1 MKYLKLFENF
11 NQEITYEDVEDM
23 LLDYI
28 DSGDISMEEYE
39 SLKDVW
45 FLSFMRTNL
54 HTFLRTYVTCL
65 VDEDNFMED
74 PFKSITLDTD
84 IDEYFKV
91 KKPNQNK
98 DSKSIYFKVDIS
110 KKLALK
116 FLDSSDSETKSA
128 LTDSTGGAYK
138 AILVRR
144 FIFKILKTIFS
155 RFASFYINT
164 KIFFSV
170 VDTWSL
176 SLENKPFARVIF
188 RMELPHE
195 TTSSTITESI
205 KVNEFTPDFLDVDIL
220 DDKNT
225 KIGSFQLESYD
236 GKNYTIIDALIEEDF
251 RMQGHYRKSII
262 ELLNLHPKIV
272 IVSVFRSEEAE
283 RAWKKLLETLPE
295 GFHFT
300 EKHHKEENTTEFK
313 LFKAMNF
320 EEVEKEIFLSFEY
333 ETVDFPE
340 TELKTIQKISPEM
353 KFTLDFYDTKNKI
366 HFVTGYDKKSEKRKS
381 INIEKKED
389 SWYLVFQSEGYPIA
403 TNYSGLYRYDQ
414 PPKNRYFVCD
424 QFDGLTELLEKYK

>member
-39 SLKDVW
+39 SLKDAW
-45 FLSFMRTNL
+45 FFNLIRPNL

-128 LTDSTGGAYK
+128 LNDSIGLYK
-138 AILVRR
+138 TILIKR
-144 FIFKILKTIFS
+144 FIFKILKNIFS
-155 RFASFYINT
+155 KFLSFYKNT
-164 KIFFSV
+164 KIFYKV
-170 VDTWSL
+170 YDTWDFNS
-176 SLENKPFARVIF
+176 SENNPFAKIVF
-188 RMELPHE
+188 RIELLDE
-195 TTSSTITESI
+195 TASSTITESI

-236 GKNYTIIDALIEEDF
+236 GKNYTIIDALIKEDF

-300 EKHHKEENTTEFK
+300 EKHHREENTTEFK
-313 LFKAMNF
+313 LFKALNF
-320 EEVEKEIFLSFEY
+320 EEVEKETFLSFEY

-340 TELKTIQKISPEM
+340 NELKTIQKISPEM

-366 HFVTGYDKKSEKRKS
+366 HFVTGYDKKNGKN
-381 INIEKKED
+381 ITIEKKED
-389 SWYLVFQSEGYPIA
+389 DWYLVFQSERY
-403 TNYSGLYRYDQ
+403 LYQILYLWS
-414 PPKNRYFVCD
+414 KYFVCD

>member
-11 NQEITYEDVEDM
+11 NQEITYEDVEDI

-39 SLKDVW
+39 SLKDAW
-45 FLSFMRTNL
+45 FFNLIRPNL

-98 DSKSIYFKVDIS
+98 DSKFIYFKVDIS

-128 LTDSTGGAYK
+128 LNDSIGFYK
-138 AILVRR
+138 TILIKR
-144 FIFKILKTIFS
+144 FIFKILKNIFS
-155 RFASFYINT
+155 KFLSFYKNT
-164 KIFFSV
+164 KIFYKV
-170 VDTWSL
+170 YDTWDFNS
-176 SLENKPFARVIF
+176 SENNPFAKIVF
-188 RMELPHE
+188 RIELLDE
-195 TTSSTITESI
+195 TASSTITESI

-300 EKHHKEENTTEFK
+300 EKHHREENTTEFK
-313 LFKAMNF
+313 LFKALNF
-320 EEVEKEIFLSFEY
+320 EEVEKETFLSFEY

-340 TELKTIQKISPEM
+340 NELKTIQKISPEM

-366 HFVTGYDKKSEKRKS
+366 HFVTGYDKKNGKS
-381 INIEKKED
+381 IIIEKKED
-389 SWYLVFQSEGYPIA
+389 DWYLVFQSERYLYQIL
-403 TNYSGLYRYDQ
+403 YSWS
-414 PPKNRYFVCD
+414 KYFVCD

>member
-11 NQEITYEDVEDM
+11 NQEITYEDVEYM
-23 LLDYI
+23 LIDYI
-28 DSGDISMEEYE
+28 DSDDISMEEYK
-39 SLKDVW
+39 SLKDAW
-45 FLSFMRTNL
+45 FFNLMRPNL
-54 HTFLRTYVTCL
+54 HTFLRTYLTCL

-91 KKPNQNK
+91 KKPNENN
-98 DSKSIYFKVDIS
+98 SKSIYFKMNIS
-110 KKLALK
+110 KKLALE
-116 FLDSSDSETKSA
+116 FLNSADSETKSA
-128 LTDSTGGAYK
+128 LGLRDNNRVEDPKRNFWIYK
-138 AILVRR
+138 TILIKR
-144 FIFKILKTIFS
+144 FIFKILKKVFS
-155 RFASFYINT
+155 KFTSYYKNT
-164 KIFFSV
+164 KIFYKV
-170 VDTWSL
+170 YDTWDFNS
-176 SLENKPFARVIF
+176 SENNPFAHIVF
-188 RMELPHE
+188 RIELLDE
-195 TTSSTITESI
+195 TASSTITESI
-205 KVNEFTPDFLDVDIL
+205 QVKEFTPDFLDVDIL

-283 RAWKKLLETLPE
+283 RSWKKLLETLPE

-313 LFKAMNF
+313 LFKALNF
-320 EEVEKEIFLSFEY
+320 EEVEKETFLSFEY

-340 TELKTIQKISPEM
+340 NELKTIQKISPEM
-353 KFTLDFYDTKNKI
+353 KFTLDFYDSVAGI
-366 HFVTGYDKKSEKRKS
+366 HFVTGYDKKNGKS
-381 INIEKKED
+381 IIIEKKED
-389 SWYLVFQSEGYPIA
+389 YWYLVFQTQSYLDRPA
-403 TNYSGLYRYDQ
+403 MKY
-414 PPKNRYFVCD
+414 KKYFVCD